1 MNLHCVSKNNM
12 VSNFAI
18 IITLST
24 VSPRCHPAGSGDQ
37 SSMALSTQLCHI
49 MPTEVRVATNKH
61 QNTQRLLLKPFF
73 ADTLNKLEVPWILG
87 FSPNHRH

>member
-1 MNLHCVSKNNM
+1 
-12 VSNFAI
+12 
-18 IITLST
+18 
-24 VSPRCHPAGSGDQ
+24 
-37 SSMALSTQLCHI
+37 

-87 FSPNHRH
+87 FFTQSSALTNQTHNKG